1 MKSAQRGM
9 TLVELMTVM
18 VIVAILASIA
28 IPSYRSY
35 LVRSNRA
42 DAKSALMQVQ
52 AAQEKFYLQNN
63 AYTNNVAGAPPAG
76 LGLSATTTNGFYTL
90 TVTPGTGNQ
99 SYTATAA
106 PTAAG
111 GQSSD
116 SKCGSY
122 TLTDIG
128 KRGITGG
135 TDTVANCW
143 K

>member
-28 IPSYRSY
+28 VPSYRSY

-52 AAQEKFYLQNN
+52 AAEEKFYLQNN
-63 AYTNNVAGAPPAG
+63 AYTNNVAGVPPAG
-76 LGLSATTTNGFYTL
+76 LGLSSTTTNGFYTV

-106 PTAAG
+106 PTTAG

-116 SKCGSY
+116 SKCGSF
-122 TLTDIG
+122 TVTDIG
-128 KRGITGG
+128 KRGITG
-135 TDTVANCW
+135 TDTVTNCW